1 MLTALRDRP
10 THLQRFPDGVDGEQ
24 IYQKRIPRH
33 RPDYLQTCRVT
44 FPSGRMADALKVTHP
59 AAIVWAAQ
67 MGTITLHPWQVRC
80 PDTEHPDELRIDLDP
95 QPGTGFVEARTVA
108 VDVLRSVLDDLGLV
122 GYPKTSGV
130 EDSRIPAHR
139 HRLGLRRG
147 ASGGH
152 CVGPGSRAP
161 RTGCGDDVVVEG
173 RTGRAYL
180 HRLQPKRPRPHHG
193 VGLFG
198 ASYPDRDGIDAV
210 DLGRAGRRGSRR
222 LHHDHGAR
230 AGEDP
235 RRPLGRHGRRG
246 PVDCTIAG
254 LGRRRRGARAR

>member
-1 MLTALRDRP
+1 MGGADGHNHPAPVASAL
-10 THLQRFPDGVDGEQ
+10 
-24 IYQKRIPRH
+24 PRH
-33 RPDYLQTCRVT
+33 RAPRRIAHRSRSATGHRLRGGAYGRRRCAPVRAGR
-44 FPSGRMADALKVTHP
+44 PRSGRLSEDIRGRGIHVF
-59 AAIVWAAQ
+59 
-67 MGTITLHPWQVRC
+67 
-80 PDTEHPDELRIDLDP
+80 LRIATDWD
-95 QPGTGFVEARTVA
+95 FVEVRRAA
-108 VDVLRSVLDDLGLV
+108 LRW
-122 GYPKTSGV
+122 
-130 EDSRIPAHR
+130 
-139 HRLGLRRG
+139 
-147 ASGGH
+147 
-152 CVGPGSRAP
+152 PGSRAP